1 LSGSGRTNVEA
12 QSLASQLREQRSEMI
27 ISELE
32 AVALRLFDE
41 RGFAEVNVEEIA
53 SGAGLSVRTF
63 YRYFAAKEDVLQVR
77 INRRNEVLGAAL
89 RARPTNEGPLHS
101 LRLALEE
108 EASTV
113 DTVLLRRWIA
123 VISATPSVLRGVV
136 GGMHLK
142 THPMLAGFFASRLDL
157 PDDALVPTMLAAAAV
172 GVIQAATTQ
181 WFFRGGDLVTA
192 MSESLAVL
200 ESGIGTD
207 LRALAD
213 KGPFKSG

>member
-1 LSGSGRTNVEA
+1 MHVEA
-12 QSLASQLREQRSEMI
+12 QSLASQLREKRSEMV
-27 ISELE
+27 ISEFE

-77 INRRNEVLGAAL
+77 IDKRNDVLDAAL
-89 RARPTNEGPLHS
+89 RARPTDEAPLHS

-123 VISATPSVLRGVV
+123 VISATSSVLRGVV

-142 THPMLAGFFASRLDL
+142 LHPMIAGFFASRLEL

-181 WFFRGGDLVTA
+181 WFFRGGDLVAA

-207 LRALAD
+207 LGVLSVER
-213 KGPFKSG
+213 PSIKSD

>member
-1 LSGSGRTNVEA
+1 MDVEA

-41 RGFAEVNVEEIA
+41 RGFTEVNVEEIA

-77 INRRNEVLGAAL
+77 IDRRNEVLGAAL
-89 RARPTNEGPLHS
+89 RARPTDEAPLHS

-142 THPMLAGFFASRLDL
+142 THPMIAGFFASRLDL

-181 WFFRGGDLVTA
+181 WFFRGGDLVSA